1 MITAINNLA
10 DLDNMDAQQK
20 AAFIQAVY
28 QKGFNEGRDVAL
40 KATVEI
46 MESLAG
52 GFRPSPSV
60 QPSITEQGEMG
71 VHFSGGETT
80 L

>member
-1 MITAINNLA
+1 MITAIN

-52 GFRPSPSV
+52 GFRPQEV
-60 QPSITEQGEMG
+60 NVNGPSISEQRTMG
-71 VHFSGGETT
+71 IHPSGGEVTF
-80 L
+80 